1 MFSSEAVIEFLGCV
15 PLLQRLPSLSL
26 RKIAQVVTVKH
37 YDPQE
42 YVVREGEAANGI
54 YFIWEGEAEVSGHI
68 HEDGHNRPEFQLKR
82 FDYFGNGVA
91 VSAQQADVIA
101 LTKLTCLV
109 LPHEHCNLLQSK
121 SIWSAEQTVE
131 TCSPVESILHLEPIE
146 VNIFKGITLP
156 DAPRFGKVFGG
167 QFIGQALAAASKTVD
182 SLKIVHSLHVYFL
195 LVGDLELPII
205 YHVHRVRDGNSFATR
220 RIDAIQKGVVV
231 FTMIASFQKE
241 EVGFDHQL
249 PSMPAVPDPELLLS
263 MEDLRERRLID
274 PRLPRTYR
282 NKVATAKFIPWP
294 IEIRFCEP
302 SNSTNFD
309 KRPASLKYW
318 FRAKGK
324 LSDDEALH
332 RCVAAYTSDLI
343 FLNVSLNP
351 HREKGLKTSSIS
363 LDHSMWF
370 HRSFRADE
378 WLLFV
383 ISSPTAY
390 NARGFVSGEMFN
402 RKGELVASITQEGL
416 IRKARTSPSPAV
428 SKFYSGY
435 LNLQTKEIAVQIKP

>member
-1 MFSSEAVIEFLGCV
+1 MFSSEDVIEFLGCV
-15 PLLQRLPSLSL
+15 PLLQKLPSSSL
-26 RKIAQVVTVKH
+26 RRIAKLVIVKY

-54 YFIWEGEAEVSGHI
+54 YFIWEGEAEVSGNI
-68 HEDGHNRPEFQLKR
+68 HGEGHNRPEFQLKR
-82 FDYFGNGVA
+82 YDYFGNGVA
-91 VSAQQADVIA
+91 VSVQQADVIA

-131 TCSPVESILHLEPIE
+131 TCSLVESILHLEPIE

-156 DAPRFGKVFGG
+156 NAPRFGKVFGG

-182 SLKIVHSLHVYFL
+182 SLKIVHSLHAYFL
-195 LVGDLELPII
+195 LVGDLDIPII

-231 FTMIASFQKE
+231 FTMVASFQKE

-274 PRLPRTYR
+274 PRLPMTYR
-282 NKVATAKFIPWP
+282 NKVATANFIPWP

-302 SNSTNFD
+302 SNSTNYD
-309 KRPASLKYW
+309 KRPASLRYW
-318 FRAKGK
+318 FKAKGK

-332 RCVAAYTSDLI
+332 RCVVAYTSDLI
-343 FLNVSLNP
+343 FLGVSLNP
-351 HREKGLKTSSIS
+351 HRAKDFKTSSVS

-370 HRSFRADE
+370 HRPIRADE

-383 ISSPTAY
+383 ISSPTAH
-390 NARGFVSGEMFN
+390 NARGYVSGQMFN
-402 RKGELVASITQEGL
+402 RKGELVASLTQEGL
-416 IRKARTSPSPAV
+416 IRKARTPLSPAV
-428 SKFYSGY
+428 SK
-435 LNLQTKEIAVQIKP
+435 L